1 MKMVLS
7 SNDFMK
13 PGIHFSNHSIHMKP
27 IIKISNTTAVLI
39 AALLLTCSPILTF
52 SQGINE
58 QVTVTA
64 AFEPTIPETG
74 KLSISPSPDETVV
87 KLPVMTYSV
96 KPLQME
102 TTLKPDNITPVK
114 LVGEPVKKLYRNYAR
129 VGFGNY
135 TTPYAE
141 FFANSLRSK
150 TYAFGVHL
158 KHLSSSGKIK
168 DYAKSSN
175 SLNLIQVN
183 GQRYT
188 ENHTI
193 SAGAGYRRNVAHHYG
208 FIPAET
214 EFEYNEDSL
223 KQRFNRLNL
232 SAGIRSNYTEPDQ
245 LNHRLGVSFN
255 SISDLFKTR
264 ESLISIDGRIDKRFE
279 LFDLTEHQVLGLD
292 ANLRF
297 TGYKDSTLKQ
307 KSSIITLKPSISTE
321 FEEYRLLLGLD
332 FTVQVDS
339 ASKVYLFPF
348 AEAQVRALEDA
359 IVITAGI
366 TGGLTRKG
374 FDNLS
379 DVNPFVQSILPLRY
393 TRERFTFYAGARA
406 KAGKYIDL
414 SASFSTGSVENE
426 GFFIND
432 PAAKL
437 LNRFTLVYND
447 GNVMKGRF
455 EAGYHTGER
464 IRIKAFASFEKWS
477 LTNDEKPWHRPGSSF
492 GAEGT
497 YDIQKKIVV
506 KAGFITNGKQY
517 AKLPSPDRAGD
528 YLTKTVK
535 GYTDINLGVEY
546 RYTKLLSAFLNLSNL
561 TGSRYYL
568 WYNYPAYRF
577 RIMGG
582 VSYSF

>member
-1 MKMVLS
+1 MKSSIHS
-7 SNDFMK
+7 SNK
-13 PGIHFSNHSIHMKP
+13 K
-27 IIKISNTTAVLI
+27 AVLLI
-39 AALLLTCSPILTF
+39 ALGLTGIATF
-52 SQGINE
+52 TRAQGINE

-64 AFEPTIPETG
+64 AFEPTISEAA

-168 DYAKSSN
+168 DYPKSSN
-175 SLNLIQVN
+175 SLNLIQLS
-183 GQRYT
+183 GQKYT
-188 ENHTI
+188 DNHSI

-208 FIPAET
+208 FIPAEA
-214 EFEYNEDSL
+214 EMVFDEDSL
-223 KQRFNRLNL
+223 KQRFNRLNFN
-232 SAGIRSNYTEPDQ
+232 AGIKSKYTESDR
-245 LNHRLGVSFN
+245 LNHLLGISFN
-255 SISDLFKTR
+255 SIGDLFKTR
-264 ESLISIDGRIDKRFE
+264 ESLIRVNTRLDKRFE
-279 LFDLTEHQVLGLD
+279 LFDLTDYQVLALD
-292 ANLRF
+292 ADLRF

-307 KSSIITLKPSISTE
+307 KSSVITLKPSISTE
-321 FEEYRLLLGLD
+321 FEEYRLLLGFD
-332 FTVQVDS
+332 FSVQIDS

-374 FDNLS
+374 FDVLS
-379 DVNPFVQSILPLRY
+379 DVNPFVQSALPLRY
-393 TRERFTFYAGARA
+393 TRDRFTFYAGARA
-406 KAGKYIDL
+406 RAGKYIDL
-414 SASFSTGSVENE
+414 SASFSTSSVENE

-432 PAAKL
+432 PTLKA
-437 LNRFTLVYND
+437 LNRFTLVYHD

-455 EAGYHTGER
+455 EAGFHTGER
-464 IRIKAFASFEKWS
+464 ISIKAFASFEKWT
-477 LTNDEKPWHRPGSSF
+477 LTNDEKPWHRPVSSF
-492 GAEGT
+492 GAEGS
-497 YDIQKKIVV
+497 YDIQKKILV
-506 KAGFITNGKQY
+506 KAGFTTNGKQF
-517 AKLPSPDRAGD
+517 AQLPSPDREED
-528 YLTKTVK
+528 YLTRTVK

-546 RYTKLLSAFLNLSNL
+546 RYTKLLSAFINFSNL

-577 RIMGG
+577 RLMGG
-582 VSYSF
+582 ISYSF

>member
-1 MKMVLS
+1 MKSGNPLRNNSTDMNFNIQS
-7 SNDFMK
+7 SHRNA
-13 PGIHFSNHSIHMKP
+13 I
-27 IIKISNTTAVLI
+27 
-39 AALLLTCSPILTF
+39 LLLSLGLSCISTF
-52 SQGINE
+52 TFGQGINE

-64 AFEPTIPETG
+64 AFEPTISETA

-150 TYAFGVHL
+150 SYSFGVHL

-168 DYAKSSN
+168 DYPKSSN
-175 SLNLIQVN
+175 SLNLIQLS
-183 GQRYT
+183 GQKFT

-193 SAGAGYRRNVAHHYG
+193 SVGAGYRRNVAHHYG
-208 FIPAET
+208 FIPEEAEMV
-214 EFEYNEDSL
+214 FNEDSL
-223 KQRFNRLNL
+223 KQRFNRLNF
-232 SAGIRSNYTEPDQ
+232 SAGIKSNYTEPDQ
-245 LNHRLGVSFN
+245 LNHRVGLSFN
-255 SISDLFKTR
+255 NIGDLFQTR
-264 ESLISIDGRIDKRFE
+264 ESLIRVNTRLDKRFE
-279 LFDLTEHQVLGLD
+279 LFDLTEYQVLALEAD
-292 ANLRF
+292 LRF

-307 KSSIITLKPSISTE
+307 SSSVITLKPSVSTE
-321 FEEYRLLLGLD
+321 FEEYRLLLGFD
-332 FTVQVDS
+332 FSVQIDS
-339 ASKVYLFPF
+339 ASKVYLSPF

-374 FDNLS
+374 FDILS
-379 DVNPFVQSILPLRY
+379 DVNPFVQSVLPLKY
-393 TRERFTFYAGARA
+393 TRDRFTFYAGARA

-414 SASFSTGSVENE
+414 SASFSTSSIENE

-432 PAAKL
+432 PDQPL
-437 LNRFTLVYND
+437 LNRFTLIYND

-455 EAGYHTGER
+455 EAGFHSGER
-464 IRIKAFASFEKWS
+464 IRITAFASFEKWS
-477 LTNDEKPWHRPGSSF
+477 LTNDEMPWHRPVTSF
-492 GAEGT
+492 GAEGS
-497 YDIQKKIVV
+497 YDIQKKILV

-517 AKLPSPDRAGD
+517 AQLPSPDRDGD
-528 YLTKTVK
+528 YLTRTVK

-546 RYTKLLSAFLNLSNL
+546 RYTKLLSAFLNMSNL
-561 TGSRYYL
+561 MGSRYHL

>member
-1 MKMVLS
+1 MDSIIVQMK
-7 SNDFMK
+7 K
-13 PGIHFSNHSIHMKP
+13 
-27 IIKISNTTAVLI
+27 TAVLI
-39 AALLLTCSPILTF
+39 LVLGLNFITISAFP
-52 SQGINE
+52 QGINE

-64 AFEPTIPETG
+64 AFEPSIPEAT

-87 KLPVMTYSV
+87 KLPVMSYSV
-96 KPLQME
+96 KPMQME

-150 TYAFGVHL
+150 TYSFGVHL

-175 SLNLIQVN
+175 SLNLIQLS
-183 GQRYT
+183 GEQYT
-188 ENHTI
+188 GNHTI
-193 SAGAGYRRNVAHHYG
+193 SLGAGYRRNVAHHYG
-208 FIPAET
+208 FIPEET
-214 EFEYNEDSL
+214 GLSITDDSL
-223 KQRFNRLNL
+223 RQRFNRLNL
-232 SAGIRSNYTEPDQ
+232 SAGIRSNYTDPEQ
-245 LNHRLGVSFN
+245 LNHRVGVAFN
-255 SISDLFKTR
+255 SIGDLFGTR
-264 ESLISIDGRIDKRFE
+264 ESLIGISTRLDKRFE
-279 LFDLTEHQVLGLD
+279 LFDLTDYQVLGLEAD
-292 ANLRF
+292 LRF

-307 KSSIITLKPSISTE
+307 SSSVISIKPFIGTE
-321 FEEYRLLLGLD
+321 FEEYRLRLGLD
-332 FTVQVDS
+332 FSIQVDS
-339 ASKVYLFPF
+339 ASKAYLFPF

-366 TGGLTRKG
+366 SGGLIRKG
-374 FDNLS
+374 FDVLT
-379 DVNPFVQSILPLRY
+379 DVNPFVQSVLPLKY

-406 KAGKYIDL
+406 KAGRSIDL
-414 SASFSTGSVENE
+414 AASFSTSSVENE

-432 PAAKL
+432 PIQPA
-437 LNRFTLVYND
+437 LNRFTLLYND

-455 EAGYHTGER
+455 EAEYHSGER
-464 IRIKAFASFEKWS
+464 IRVKAFASFEKWS
-477 LTNDEKPWHRPGSSF
+477 LTNNEKPWHRPGSNF
-492 GAEGT
+492 GAEGS
-497 YDIQKKIVV
+497 YDIQKKILV
-506 KAGFITNGKQY
+506 KAGFVTSGKQY
-517 AKLPSPDRAGD
+517 ARLPSADRD
-528 YLTKTVK
+528 QTYQTKTVK
-535 GYTDINLGVEY
+535 GYTDVSLGVEY
-546 RYTKLLSAFLNLSNL
+546 RYTKLLSAFINLSNL